1 MERLRKEGRV
11 RQPRREGPQEVAVQ
25 QEVRA
30 RNRCKLVSV
39 KWLTLV
45 LLCGVG
51 LHLRAQTAS
60 SGLPA
65 PLKGVGIEEKVGN
78 HVDLN
83 LQFTNEKGY
92 QQPLKD
98 FFKAGRPV
106 LLNLVYYNC
115 PMLCNLLLNGQVEV
129 LRKIPWTPGDQ
140 YEIVTV
146 TINPLETFDLAKAKK
161 QTYLAGLE
169 KPEAAAHWH
178 FLTDYADNSKK
189 LADQIGFHY
198 KWDARQQNFAHTAAI
213 MFLSPTG
220 KISRYLYGI
229 KFKPLDVRLALT
241 EASEEKYKLSVDRIL
256 LFCYHYDPK
265 AGSYTAFA
273 ANLMS
278 AGGFLA
284 VLIVAFALWRLFRA
298 EKKRRAEQL
307 AVTKEN

>member
-1 MERLRKEGRV
+1 ML
-11 RQPRREGPQEVAVQ
+11 
-25 QEVRA
+25 
-30 RNRCKLVSV
+30 
-39 KWLTLV
+39 
-45 LLCGVG
+45 LLCGAG
-51 LHLRAQTAS
+51 FHGQAQTNA
-60 SGLPA
+60 GLPA
-65 PLKGVGIEEKVGN
+65 PLKGVGIEEKVGD

-115 PMLCNLLLNGQVEV
+115 PMLCNLLLNGQVNV

-146 TINPLETFDLAKAKK
+146 TINPSETFDLAKAKK

-198 KWDARQQNFAHTAAI
+198 KWDPRQQNFAHTAAI

-273 ANLMS
+273 SNLMR

-284 VLIVAFALWRLFRA
+284 VLIVVFALWRLFRA
-298 EKKRRAEQL
+298 EKKRQAEQL
-307 AVTKEN
+307 AVTKEH